1 MDSGNDVG
9 FTGSPDGVEIGVW
22 CKASYSQS
30 VNDCVELAPLT
41 GGRVG
46 VRDSKNPAQRA
57 LLLGGAQFGAFLAA
71 VKASQLG

>member
-1 MDSGNDVG
+1 M
-9 FTGSPDGVEIGVW
+9 TRDGVEIGLW
-22 CKASYSQS
+22 RKSSHSQTA
-30 VNDCVELAPLT
+30 NDCVELAPLT

-57 LLLGGAQFGAFLAA
+57 LFLGGAQFGAFLAA